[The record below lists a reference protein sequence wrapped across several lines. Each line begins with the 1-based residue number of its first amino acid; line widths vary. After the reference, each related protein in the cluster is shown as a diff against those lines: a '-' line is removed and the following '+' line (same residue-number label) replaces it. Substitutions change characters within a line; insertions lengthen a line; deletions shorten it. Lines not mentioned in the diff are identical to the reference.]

1 MKELKRLNGF
11 GNFDKFGGYYDA
23 DEVDALLAEKDAG
36 RIIGGAIVD
45 CVNTSEELFR
55 NSLELN
61 ITDFLVERIG
71 KAKPI
76 SFHKQLAHRM
86 AMHNKDAAVPN
97 PKPAKRRGRPAR
109 NREDA

>member
-1 MKELKRLNGF
+1 MDMK
-11 GNFDKFGGYYDA
+11 FDTSKVLG
-23 DEVDALLAEKDAG
+23 ALDGKDLEDAG

-45 CVNTSEELFR
+45 TVNTSEELFR

-86 AMHNKDAAVPN
+86 AMHNKDAAVPEL
-97 PKPAKRRGRPAR
+97 KPAKRRGRPAR

>member
-1 MKELKRLNGF
+1 MDMKFNTSKVLGSLD
-11 GNFDKFGGYYDA
+11 DKDL
-23 DEVDALLAEKDAG
+23 EDAG
-36 RIIGGAIVD
+36 RIIGGAIID

-55 NSLELN
+55 NSMELN

-76 SFHKQLAHRM
+76 SFHKKLAHRM
-86 AMHNKDAAVPN
+86 AMHNRDAAVPE
-97 PKPAKRRGRPAR
+97 PKPAKRRGRKPK